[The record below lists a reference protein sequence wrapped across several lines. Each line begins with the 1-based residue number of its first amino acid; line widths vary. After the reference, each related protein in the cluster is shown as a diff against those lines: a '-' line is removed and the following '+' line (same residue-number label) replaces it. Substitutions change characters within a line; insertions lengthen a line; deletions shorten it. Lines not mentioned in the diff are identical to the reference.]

1 MDTQQSAEQAEQ
13 EAEAALESEP
23 TVSPGKPTEVED
35 GAARLARIERLVERV
50 VEHLHQVRR
59 EEQTR
64 EFGLMEIFA
73 ALAQVIAIGAILGAV
88 LALLKTEE
96 DRGLAA
102 LCLLGAIAMQGLA
115 LTLFTVRR
123 RD

>member
-1 MDTQQSAEQAEQ
+1 MDTEQSTEQAEQ
-13 EAEAALESEP
+13 EVHTALETEP
-23 TVSPGKPTEVED
+23 TVSLGKQDEVED
-35 GAARLARIERLVERV
+35 SAARLGRIERLVEQV

-59 EEQTR
+59 EEQAR
-64 EFGLMEIFA
+64 EFGLLEIFG
-73 ALAQVIAIGAILGAV
+73 ALAQVIAIGAMLGAV
-88 LALLKTEE
+88 LALLKTQE